1 MRRLPMY
8 DVGPAFLGRGAA
20 AGLAT
25 ATVAGLVGLFLLGSI
40 RLGLFGMLLFGGLVG
55 YVVSAAVSR
64 ATNRK
69 RGRALIWT
77 SVAAMALGLGMARA
91 GLAYLQLAGRGAS
104 EGVAL
109 TRALAAGF
117 SFDLGALLLL
127 VVAAVVVYN
136 RLR

>member
-8 DVGPAFLGRGAA
+8 ELGPAFLARGAA

-25 ATVAGLVGLFLLGSI
+25 SVVAGLVGLFLLGSI
-40 RLGLFGMLLFGGLVG
+40 RLGLIGMLVFGGLFG
-55 YVVSAAVSR
+55 YAVSAAVSR

-69 RGRALIWT
+69 RGRALIGT
-77 SVAAMALGLGMARA
+77 SIVAMALGVAIARA
-91 GLAYLQLAGRGAS
+91 GLTYLQLAGRGAS
-104 EGVAL
+104 EGLAL
-109 TRALAAGF
+109 ARALAAGI